1 MKVITIEDATVL
13 TPNIEHKNF
22 TQTDIIIPKGMEL
35 DGEVKLVNGLRKGEP
50 FQYRLFYT
58 KDNQIIY
65 TNKIKPTK
73 METTEIK
80 LGIDGD
86 KPLVIDLPK
95 ITKDRNALYGAA
107 LGAAAGFAW
116 TSYKGKDAKSK
127 LVYTLGGAVLGLLA
141 GRLVTKR
148 KDITIK
154 K

>member
-13 TPNIEHKNF
+13 TPNLEHKNF
-22 TQTDIIIPKGMEL
+22 TQTDIVIPRGTEL
-35 DGEVKLVNGLRKGEP
+35 EGEIKLVNGLRKGEP

-80 LGIDGD
+80 LGVDGA

-95 ITKDRNALYGAA
+95 ITKDRNALYGAVI
-107 LGAAAGFAW
+107 GAAAGFAW
-116 TSYKGKDAKSK
+116 TSYKGKDAKAK
-127 LVYTLGGAVLGLLA
+127 LIYTLGGAVLGLVA
-141 GRLVTKR
+141 GRMVTKR